1 MTLPTRLFRAG
12 TIARLVALGVGL
24 LGLHSASALE
34 LRIATVAPEGSS
46 WMNQMRAGAKDIATR
61 TDDRVRIKFFGGGVQ
76 GNDKKVLRKMRIGQL
91 QGGAFTAS
99 SLAARYPDIQ
109 LYGLPLL
116 LRTQGEVDHVR
127 AVMDD
132 EIINGMEEAGLVCL
146 GIAGGG
152 FANIMSAKP
161 VRKSDDLAG
170 QKVWVP
176 EGDTISYA
184 AMESLGLSPVTL
196 PITDV
201 LTGLQTGLIDIIGSS
216 PVGALVLQWH
226 TKIKYVTPVPVSY
239 LYGTLVIEKK
249 HFDKISP
256 EDQAIVREVMAAVY
270 ANLES
275 ENVVDDE
282 KALAA
287 MLKGGIQLVEPET
300 GLLPAWSQ
308 QAEAVRARLAA
319 EGVYSADRLA
329 RIDTLLAEYRAANP

>member
-1 MTLPTRLFRAG
+1 MTLPNNSLRASLLVRF
-12 TIARLVALGVGL
+12 AAALAAFSLMPAAVALDIK
-24 LGLHSASALE
+24 
-34 LRIATVAPEGSS
+34 IATVAPEGSS
-46 WMNQMRAGAKDIATR
+46 WMNQMRAGAKEIATR
-61 TDDRVRIKFFGGGVQ
+61 TDNRVKIKFYGGGVM

-91 QGGAFTAS
+91 HGGAFTAS
-99 SLAARYPDIQ
+99 SLAERYPDIQ

-116 LRTQGEVDHVR
+116 LRTQDEVNHVR
-127 AVMDD
+127 ATMDE
-132 EIINGMEEAGLVCL
+132 EIMGGMAEAGLVCL
-146 GIAGGG
+146 GIASGG
-152 FANIMSAKP
+152 FANIMSAEP
-161 VRKSDDLAG
+161 VRTGDDLSG

-176 EGDTISYA
+176 EGDAISYA

-226 TKIKYVTPVPVSY
+226 TKVKYITPVPVSY

-249 HFDKISP
+249 VFDKVSA
-256 EDQAIVREVMAAVY
+256 EDQAVVREVMAGVY
-270 ANLES
+270 DNFEK

-287 MLKGGIQLVEPET
+287 MLKGGISLVEPAD
-300 GLLPAWSQ
+300 GLVPTWSA
-308 QAEAVRARLAA
+308 QAQKVRARLAS

-329 RIDTLLAEYRAANP
+329 RIDSLLAEYRAANP